1 MLPGQL
7 EKAMKI
13 VYARGKQP
21 NPTRSDEVIGQSSAI
36 GQDFVLGAHKMRTHG
51 HGEVLQPADHSPP
64 LWASVGCFVAT

>member
-21 NPTRSDEVIGQSSAI
+21 DPTRSDEVIGQSSAI

-51 HGEVLQPADHSPP
+51 HGEVLQSADHSPP